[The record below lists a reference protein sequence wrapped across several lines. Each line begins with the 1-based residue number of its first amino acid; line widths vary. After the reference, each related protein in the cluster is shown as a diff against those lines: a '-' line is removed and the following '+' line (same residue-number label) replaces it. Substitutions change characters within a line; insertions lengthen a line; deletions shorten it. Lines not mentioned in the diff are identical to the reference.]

1 VSGSTP
7 RSAGTGTD
15 QGELLLDSS
24 FIRSWIR
31 AAAAD
36 LAAHRDYLTQLDAA
50 IGDADHGVNMDRGFT
65 AALVALE
72 GDEASPP
79 GRLLEAVGNAIVFKV
94 GGASG
99 PLYGTA
105 FRSAASALGDSE
117 IFSGED
123 LLSALRFALE
133 GIQRLGAAVEGD
145 KTIVDAWVPAVSAFE
160 RELRSG
166 GSVADASARAAVA
179 AEEGARETVPMQ
191 ARKGRASYLGA
202 RSIGHQDPGATSASM
217 LFSAL
222 GRTARERAV

>member
-1 VSGSTP
+1 MSGSAP
-7 RSAGTGTD
+7 RRGGTGTD
-15 QGELLLDSS
+15 EGALLLDAS
-24 FIRSWIR
+24 FVRSWIR

-50 IGDADHGVNMDRGFT
+50 IGDADHGVNMDRGFSS
-65 AALVALE
+65 ALLALE
-72 GDEASPP
+72 GDDASPP

-105 FRSAASALGDSE
+105 FRGAASALGEAES
-117 IFSGED
+117 FGGED
-123 LLSALRFALE
+123 LLLALRSALD

-145 KTIVDAWVPAVSAFE
+145 KTIVDAWIPAVAAFE

-191 ARKGRASYLGA
+191 ARKGRASYLGP
-202 RSIGHQDPGATSASM
+202 RSVGHQDPGATSSAM

-222 GRTARERAV
+222 GRTTRELAV